1 MAEKRKTT
9 DVTTAA
15 APAKQAETDGE
26 THEPVTQQVALVVL
40 VAGILSF
47 WVGLAASNVYFRF
60 AELPPGSTIDKVFST
75 ERDLGTFIRLTGQYA
90 FCNVLQWQMET
101 HSLGS
106 TALLLIPAF
115 SFTFIFLLA
124 MIYMP
129 RDLWT
134 RDYTAKVSVA
144 AATAHGLLVC
154 LMLVLMATVF
164 KQDFYAWAFSA
175 GTTGWN
181 VYHGEMVGWLPMAM
195 AVSVLWNIFLGSVVG
210 TILGTCLE
218 SFRGRVGNLT

>member
-1 MAEKRKTT
+1 MAENQTT
-9 DVTTAA
+9 TKVKTAA
-15 APAKQAETDGE
+15 GSAKQTATAEEIRKPDTK
-26 THEPVTQQVALVVL
+26 QVALVVL
-40 VAGILSF
+40 VAGVLSF
-47 WVGLAASNVYFRF
+47 WVGLAASNIYFRF
-60 AELPPGSTIDKVFST
+60 AELPPGSTIDMVFDT
-75 ERDLGTFIRLTGQYA
+75 EREMGTFIRLAGQYA

-115 SFTFIFLLA
+115 SFSFIFLLA

-144 AATAHGLLVC
+144 AATAHGILVC
-154 LMLVLMATVF
+154 LMLILMATVF
-164 KQDFYAWAFSA
+164 KQDFYGWAYPGGS
-175 GTTGWN
+175 TGWD

-195 AVSVLWNIFLGSVVG
+195 AVSVLWSIFLGSVVG
-210 TILGTCLE
+210 AILGTFLE
-218 SFRGRVGNLT
+218 SFRGRVNNL